1 MKFLL
6 STSLLISIIIFVS
19 FITVKENK
27 ESSLPLSPLAAYS
40 PAWNDAKYLKCN
52 TAATS
57 NYLTEEEKKTIYILN
72 MARMNPVLF
81 ANTVVKQYPDK
92 TGWHINRNSTYYKS
106 LLETMLKLK
115 PMNLLYPDSLCYK
128 SALCHALTTGYEG
141 TVTHERTT
149 DDCHRQ
155 QYFSG
160 ECCHYGNKTA
170 VDILLSLLIDEG
182 VESLGHREIC
192 LGPYKKLGVS
202 IQSHSAYGY
211 MAVLDF
217 KY

>member
-6 STSLLISIIIFVS
+6 STSLLISAVIFIS
-19 FITVKENK
+19 FIPVKENSK
-27 ESSLPLSPLAAYS
+27 PTIPVSPLATYS
-40 PAWNDAKYLKCN
+40 PAWNDVKYLKCN
-52 TAATS
+52 TAAKAS
-57 NYLTEEEKKTIYILN
+57 YLTEEEKKTIYILN

-106 LLETMLKLK
+106 LLESMLKLK
-115 PMNLLYPDSLCYK
+115 PVNLLFPDSLCYK

-141 TVTHERTT
+141 TVTHDRTT
-149 DDCHRQ
+149 DDCRKQ

-170 VDILLSLLIDEG
+170 IDILLSLLIDEG
-182 VESLGHREIC
+182 VVSLGHREIC
-192 LGPYKKLGVS
+192 LGSYKKLGVS

-211 MAVLDF
+211 TAVLDF
-217 KY
+217 K

>member
-6 STSLLISIIIFVS
+6 STSLLISVAILFS
-19 FITVKENK
+19 FIPVKENK
-27 ESSLPLSPLAAYS
+27 ESTAPLSPLATYS
-40 PAWNDAKYLKCN
+40 TAWNDAKYLKCN
-52 TAATS
+52 TAAKAS
-57 NYLTEEEKKTIYILN
+57 YLTEEEKKTIYILN
-72 MARMNPVLF
+72 MARINPVLF

-92 TGWHINRNSTYYKS
+92 TSWHINRNSTYYKS

-115 PMNLLYPDSLCYK
+115 PVNLLYPDSLCYK

-141 TVTHERTT
+141 TTTHDRTT
-149 DDCHRQ
+149 VDCRQQ

-170 VDILLSLLIDEG
+170 IDILLSLLIDEA

-192 LGPYKKLGVS
+192 LSIYKKLGVS

-211 MAVLDF
+211 TAVLDF
-217 KY
+217 K